1 VPTLTGRHPHRA
13 IPGEEL
19 AVEPTATATVIGALK
34 ASPVVR
40 RWVRQARSAGAEIW
54 RPRKDLPTKQY
65 VRVHE
70 PLTSMPVRGL
80 RIDLDTFERVDPSF
94 GPAAD
99 ETVVILASR
108 TVDGACGATIAGLSG
123 DEVVVL
129 MSADELAWAGLSE
142 SGDSS
147 ADNDGAGSAW
157 VALVSLAGRIRNVT
171 AIGQAAGS
179 DHDRPVT
186 ARTAH
191 AAFAM
196 GGNAS
201 GPEETMGWR
210 PSL

>member
-1 VPTLTGRHPHRA
+1 M
-13 IPGEEL
+13 
-19 AVEPTATATVIGALK
+19 VEPTATATVIGALK

-65 VRVHE
+65 VGVHE

-80 RIDLDTFERVDPSF
+80 RIDLGTFERVDPSF
-94 GPAAD
+94 GPAAGD

-108 TVDGACGATIAGLSG
+108 TVDGAGGATIAGLSG

-129 MSADELAWAGLSE
+129 LSADELALAGLSE

-147 ADNDGAGSAW
+147 ADSDGAGSAW
-157 VALVSLAGRIRNVT
+157 VALVSLAGRIRNAT
-171 AIGQAAGS
+171 AIGQAGRS
-179 DHDRPVT
+179 HHDRPVT

-196 GGNAS
+196 SGNAS
-201 GPEETMGWR
+201 GPAETTGWR